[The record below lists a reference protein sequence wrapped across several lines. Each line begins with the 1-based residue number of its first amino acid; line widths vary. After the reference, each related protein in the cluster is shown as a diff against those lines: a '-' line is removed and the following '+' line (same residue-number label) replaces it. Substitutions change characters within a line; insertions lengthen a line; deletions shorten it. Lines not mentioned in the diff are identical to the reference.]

1 MEGLELLKKDW
12 KKNENSFA
20 QLTDTDI
27 YAMLHKK
34 SSSIVKWILI
44 ISILEV
50 LLWTGVSLI
59 NSDDYIN
66 KLEYGAL
73 SGYFTAFNFF
83 NYAVILIFIVLFY
96 NNYRRISATESTR
109 QLMTDI
115 IKTRKTVKFYVWY
128 NLIMIAVTLVM
139 GFIIAFNYN
148 PEVIAL
154 GEKLNHDGKLM
165 ALILALITLCIALFL
180 GLFWLFYRLLYGIL
194 LKRLLVNYKEL
205 KKIDLAE

>member
-27 YAMLHKK
+27 YAMLRKK

-50 LLWTGVSLI
+50 LLWTGVSFI
-59 NSDDYIN
+59 NNDDYIN
-66 KLEYGAL
+66 KLEYGPL

-96 NNYRRISATESTR
+96 NNYQRISATASTKR
-109 QLMTDI
+109 LMADI
-115 IKTRKTVKFYVWY
+115 IRTRKTVKFYVWY

-148 PEVIAL
+148 PQVMAL

-165 ALILALITLCIALFL
+165 ALIIAVITLCIALFV
-180 GLFWLFYRLLYGIL
+180 GLFWLFYRLLYGVL

-205 KKIDLAE
+205 KKIDLAD